1 MNITADLEQELRWG
15 AKSPS
20 PGVFEAQKSSCHI
33 GLRNNLQKRKTTIIC
48 LKTMDYKAGLKSVEN
63 LTNSV
68 MLLPKYIR
76 HKFYR
81 DFKIINSNDGE
92 MNLEIIKSCLGER
105 VSNMNNKYTKNKIQ
119 RFPKEHCRC
128 RNKITR
134 RFILISFTCSFKNK

>member
-1 MNITADLEQELRWG
+1 
-15 AKSPS
+15 
-20 PGVFEAQKSSCHI
+20 
-33 GLRNNLQKRKTTIIC
+33 
-48 LKTMDYKAGLKSVEN
+48 MDYNAGLKSVEN

-81 DFKIINSNDGE
+81 DFKIIKSNDRE

-105 VSNMNNKYTKNKIQ
+105 VSNMNNKYTKNKVQ

-134 RFILISFTCSFKNK
+134 RFILISFTCDLKIKNKYNILLEIHPVSSGKSRVSSASIKSI

>member
-1 MNITADLEQELRWG
+1 
-15 AKSPS
+15 
-20 PGVFEAQKSSCHI
+20 
-33 GLRNNLQKRKTTIIC
+33 
-48 LKTMDYKAGLKSVEN
+48 MDYNAGLKSVEN

-81 DFKIINSNDGE
+81 DFKIINSNDRE

-105 VSNMNNKYTKNKIQ
+105 VSNMNNKYTKNKVQ

-134 RFILISFTCSFKNK
+134 RFILISFTCDLKIKNKYNILLEIHPVSSGKSRVSSASIKSI